1 MSRRV
6 RCTLPLLLV
15 ALSSVTLHAQA
26 KLAIYGTGGVEKS
39 DLPFSGWN
47 AAGTFGFYFGLRH
60 YGPLDLSADVRGD
73 LSKDI
78 YSGILGPRLAV
89 KIPILPIRPYGEFL
103 FGGSSYSTLSNGVRD
118 ASNFTYRGVVGVD
131 VTLIPHFDWR
141 VVDFSYSSGITQFNE
156 NVHPK
161 TVTTGFVI
169 RF

>member
-6 RCTLPLLLV
+6 LWTLPLLLV

-60 YGPLDLSADVRGD
+60 YGPVDLSADVRGD
-73 LSKDI
+73 LSSNI

-89 KIPILPIRPYGEFL
+89 KLPIVPIMPYGEFL

-118 ASNFTYRGVVGVD
+118 AGDSPPRRRRRR
-131 VTLIPHFDWR
+131 PHAHPRFDWR
-141 VVDFSYSSGITQFNE
+141 GVEALRGITQFNE
-156 NVHPK
+156 SVHPK
-161 TVTTGFVI
+161 TVTTGFVV

>member
-1 MSRRV
+1 MDI
-6 RCTLPLLLV
+6 
-15 ALSSVTLHAQA
+15 SV
-26 KLAIYGTGGVEKS
+26 
-39 DLPFSGWN
+39 
-47 AAGTFGFYFGLRH
+47 
-60 YGPLDLSADVRGD
+60 DVRGD

-89 KIPILPIRPYGEFL
+89 KIPIFPIRPYGEFL
-103 FGGSSYSTLSNGVRD
+103 LGGSSYSTLSNGVRD
-118 ASNFTYRGVVGVD
+118 AGSFTYRGVVGVD

-161 TVTTGFVI
+161 TVTTGFVV